1 MVLWLSPDCQPLAIH
16 RELVYPCTVLS
27 EKAIPQ
33 WPFIPQFISRLLAS
47 PPNGPFTA
55 CGSSSWSR
63 RDSRA
68 FILPRMQRFITLVN
82 GGLVE
87 QSCHGDARSVQMRAA
102 LLWDLRQLMGLT
114 EVSHSTISLSW
125 WLTWGEIRD
134 KNDLTQSSAS
144 LLLIQCMCACVRVW
158 RSGPY
163 LFVQDPMTND
173 INVWNHIRKNFHQQ
187 VCL

>member
-1 MVLWLSPDCQPLAIH
+1 MLAGHVVCLVRKREPLLILWTSRRSGFLTFPRLSAPGHSHKA
-16 RELVYPCTVLS
+16 VYPFTVLS

-33 WPFIPQFISRLLAS
+33 WPFILQFISRLLAS
-47 PPNGPFTA
+47 PPNVPFTA

-63 RDSRA
+63 WNGRA

-87 QSCHGDARSVQMRAA
+87 QSCHGDARSVQMRTA

-134 KNDLTQSSAS
+134 KYDLT
-144 LLLIQCMCACVRVW
+144 
-158 RSGPY
+158 
-163 LFVQDPMTND
+163 
-173 INVWNHIRKNFHQQ
+173 
-187 VCL
+187 